1 MCEWPP
7 TRPCLVEMHLCY
19 LRPQVL
25 RQALMTVIRTSPEQ
39 PTLRPSS
46 KAETFGLLVLL
57 TCGLLVRLVLAWT
70 NISILI
76 QKTLP
81 DDAYYYF
88 VVARNVAQGRG
99 VTFDGLAPTN
109 GFHPL
114 WAVILSLLYAT
125 VRDPGDLTIHI
136 ALTVSALLDGATIL
150 LAYIIVRSTTK
161 DPKAAL
167 LAASFY
173 AFNPLVIIDSVNGLE
188 TALSTLL
195 FALCSYYYLTKLRPA
210 VSPELKKWAIFGAL
224 AGTMV
229 LARTDTA
236 FIFAVIMID
245 TLRSLKERG
254 WTPYMI
260 TGLVFTLCLSPW
272 LIWNQW
278 AMGTIM
284 QTSGVAVPYVV
295 RQHLFT
301 FTPERFPDYPVW
313 IFYAAAPVYLLSI
326 LWEVLWLY
334 CSRELLA
341 WAGLTVG
348 LRLFR
353 QYLKEQGRWE
363 LPPGFKAL
371 SIPLLGAGAVLLAHT
386 FGRWFLRAWY
396 YVPVAFAL
404 ALLTGLLVSHVSTII
419 KLRSKVLQ
427 KAFDSLAILT
437 ILLFLL
443 VQGTRW
449 WERGLYPWQEDM
461 YRAAIWIA
469 ENTEPGDRIGAFNA
483 GLLAYYS
490 GRMVINLD
498 GVVNAEAVEA
508 LKNRR
513 LMSLIETK
521 KIKYLFDWH
530 ASINAIYYYFFEE
543 RYQEH
548 LVPVYVM
555 PKRSETLFMVAYRV
569 EG

>member
-1 MCEWPP
+1 M
-7 TRPCLVEMHLCY
+7 
-19 LRPQVL
+19 

-39 PTLRPSS
+39 TTLRSSS
-46 KAETFGLLVLL
+46 KTETFSLLVLL
-57 TCGLLVRLVLAWT
+57 TCGLLFRLVLAWT
-70 NISILI
+70 DIVTLV

-150 LAYIIVRSTTK
+150 LAYMIVRSTTK

-195 FALCSYYYLTKLRPA
+195 FALCSYYYLIKLRPA

-224 AGTMV
+224 AGLMV
-229 LARTDTA
+229 LARTDTV
-236 FIFAVIMID
+236 FIFAVILFDM
-245 TLRSLKERG
+245 LRSLKERG

-272 LIWNQW
+272 LIWNQL

-284 QTSGVAVPYVV
+284 QSSGVAVPYVV
-295 RQHLFT
+295 KQHLFVL
-301 FTPERFPDYPVW
+301 TPERFPDHPVW
-313 IFYAAAPVYLLSI
+313 IFYAAAPIYLLSI

-334 CSRELLA
+334 CSRELVA

-348 LRLFR
+348 LRLFH
-353 QYLKEQGRWE
+353 QHLKEQGKWE
-363 LPPGFKAL
+363 LPPGFKVL
-371 SIPLLGAGAVLLAHT
+371 SIPLLGAGAILLAHT

-419 KLRSKVLQ
+419 ELRSKTAQ
-427 KAFDSLAILT
+427 KAFDFLTILT
-437 ILLFLL
+437 ILFFLL
-443 VQGTRW
+443 VQGTRL

-461 YRAAIWIA
+461 YRAATWIA

-490 GRMVINLD
+490 GRTVINLD

-508 LKNRR
+508 LKDRR
-513 LMSLIETK
+513 LMSLIEARR
-521 KIKYLFDWH
+521 IKYLFDWH
-530 ASINAIYYYFFEE
+530 ASINATYYYFFEGG
-543 RYQEH
+543 YQEH
-548 LVPVYVM
+548 IVPVYIM

>member
-1 MCEWPP
+1 
-7 TRPCLVEMHLCY
+7 
-19 LRPQVL
+19 
-25 RQALMTVIRTSPEQ
+25 MTVIRTSPEQ

-46 KAETFGLLVLL
+46 RTETSGLLVLL
-57 TCGLLVRLVLAWT
+57 TCGLLFRLVLAWT
-70 NISILI
+70 DISVLI

-150 LAYIIVRSTTK
+150 LAYITVRSTTK

-224 AGTMV
+224 AGAMV
-229 LARTDTA
+229 LARTDTV
-236 FIFAVIMID
+236 FIFAVILID
-245 TLRSLKERG
+245 KLRSLKERG

-371 SIPLLGAGAVLLAHT
+371 SIPLLGAGAILLAHT

-419 KLRSKVLQ
+419 ELRSRVLQ
-427 KAFDSLAILT
+427 KAFDSLTILT

-555 PKRSETLFMVAYRV
+555 PKRSETLFMIAYRV

>member
-1 MCEWPP
+1 
-7 TRPCLVEMHLCY
+7 
-19 LRPQVL
+19 
-25 RQALMTVIRTSPEQ
+25 MTVIRTSPEQ
-39 PTLRPSS
+39 PTLRPSFRTG
-46 KAETFGLLVLL
+46 TFGLLVLL
-57 TCGLLVRLVLAWT
+57 TCGLLFRFVLAWT
-70 NISILI
+70 DISTLI

-114 WAVILSLLYAT
+114 WAVILSLLYAA
-125 VRDPGDLTIHI
+125 VRDSGDLTIHI

-150 LAYIIVRSTTK
+150 LAYIIVHSTIR

-195 FALCSYYYLTKLRPA
+195 FALCSYYYLTRLRPA
-210 VSPELKKWAIFGAL
+210 ISPEPKKWAIFGAL
-224 AGTMV
+224 AGTMI
-229 LARTDTA
+229 LARTDTVC
-236 FIFAVIMID
+236 IFAVILID
-245 TLRSLKERG
+245 MLRSLKERG

-260 TGLVFTLCLSPW
+260 TGLVFALCLSPW
-272 LIWNQW
+272 LIWNQL

-301 FTPERFPDYPVW
+301 FTPQRFPDYPVW

-334 CSRELLA
+334 CPRELVA
-341 WAGLTVG
+341 WGGLTVG

-363 LPPGFKAL
+363 LPPGLKAL
-371 SIPLLGAGAVLLAHT
+371 SIPLLGVGAILLAHA

-404 ALLTGLLVSHVSTII
+404 ALLTGPLVSHVSTII
-419 KLRSKVLQ
+419 ESRSKVLQ
-427 KAFDSLAILT
+427 KALDSLIILT

-443 VQGTRW
+443 VQGTRL

-469 ENTEPGDRIGAFNA
+469 ENTEPGDRVGAFNA

-490 GRMVINLD
+490 GRTVVNLD

-508 LKNRR
+508 LKDRR
-513 LMSLIETK
+513 LMSLIEAER
-521 KIKYLFDWH
+521 IKYLFDWH
-530 ASINAIYYYFFEE
+530 ASINATYYYFFEE
-543 RYQEH
+543 GYQEH